1 MDKMIFGERLKKLRK
16 RDGVTQTELA
26 KATGLSQSAIT
37 AWEVG
42 TNYPAATAIVVL
54 AEYFGVSADY
64 LLGLSDNEN

>member
-26 KATGLSQSAIT
+26 EATGLSQSAIT

-42 TNYPAATAIVVL
+42 TNFPTAAVIVVL
-54 AEYFGVSADY
+54 AEYFSVTSDY
-64 LLGLSDNEN
+64 LLGLSDKTN